1 MERDAVSEQSR
12 LKNQPDAA
20 DDSREA
26 WFEPQWCWCGG
37 NIRCEPFAPH
47 LGNWQS
53 QGGLSK

>member
-26 WFEPQWCWCGG
+26 WFEP
-37 NIRCEPFAPH
+37 FAPH